1 MENKAV
7 VAIRADSSTS
17 IGSGHIMRCL
27 TLAEQLRNSGAEV
40 FFICL
45 ELAGN
50 MIPLIEKKGYVVEI
64 IPHIKVVQD
73 DMWKKDL
80 EYTKKII
87 KCSKKQIH
95 WLIVDHYGLDN
106 RWENGLR
113 TYTKRVMVIDDL
125 ANRQHDCDLLLD
137 QNFYSD
143 MALRYQG
150 VTPSHCTQ
158 LLGPQ
163 YALLRPE
170 FYKARNNQRK
180 RDGKIRRVLLFFG
193 GSDPTNE
200 TVKAL
205 AAIKLLNWSA
215 ITIDVVVGM
224 ANSNKEYIKQLCDN
238 LPNTIFHC
246 QVNNMAELMANA
258 DLAIGAGGTATWERC
273 FLGLPSLTVVVADN
287 QDEVTTAVAQAG
299 ATIKIG
305 YSWEATVQR
314 IAESVAAF
322 LDNPTLVKRM
332 SEKALELM
340 GIQNPI
346 NTPSVVKLLLED
358 NDVKSRTVSS

>member
-1 MENKAV
+1 MENKVV

-27 TLAEQLRNSGAEV
+27 TLAEQLSNSGAEV
-40 FFICL
+40 FFICS
-45 ELAGN
+45 ELSGN
-50 MIPLIEKKGYVVEI
+50 MIPLIEKKGYGVEN
-64 IPHIKVVQD
+64 IPYIEEKQE
-73 DMWKKDL
+73 DMWEKDL
-80 EYTKKII
+80 ENTKKII
-87 KCSKKQIH
+87 MRLKKQID
-95 WLIVDHYGLDN
+95 WLIIDHYGIDD
-106 RWENGLR
+106 RWEHGLR
-113 TYTKRVMVIDDL
+113 AHTKKIMVIDDL
-125 ANRQHDCDLLLD
+125 ANRQHECDLLLD
-137 QNFYSD
+137 QNFYPN
-143 MALRYQG
+143 MVLRYQG
-150 VTPSHCTQ
+150 LTPCNCTQ

-170 FYKARNNQRK
+170 YYKARNTLRI
-180 RDGKIRRVLLFFG
+180 RDGKVSRVLIFFG
-193 GSDPTNE
+193 GSDSTNE

-205 AAIKLLNWSA
+205 GAIKLLNCST

-238 LPNTIFHC
+238 FPNTIFHC

-305 YSWEATVQR
+305 YSWDVTAQR
-314 IAESVAAF
+314 IAESVSIF
-322 LDNPTLVKRM
+322 LDNPTLMKSM
-332 SEKALELM
+332 SEKALDLM
-340 GIQNPI
+340 GIRNPI
-346 NTPSVVKLLLED
+346 NTPSIVKLLLED
-358 NDVKSRTVSS
+358 NDVKSRTVPS